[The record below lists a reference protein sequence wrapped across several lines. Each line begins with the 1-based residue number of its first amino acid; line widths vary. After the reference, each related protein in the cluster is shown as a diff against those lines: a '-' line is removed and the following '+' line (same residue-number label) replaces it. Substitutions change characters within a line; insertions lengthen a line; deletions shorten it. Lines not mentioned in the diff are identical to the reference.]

1 MGEKTKSQLIFG
13 VGFNFYRNKKW
24 QEKRKLVNILW
35 ELLHN
40 RVTSNV
46 LNRIKQLAE
55 WRNANIKENKVADTQ
70 AKNLKAYYLP
80 IKFPKLKLF
89 QCCMLNK

>member
-1 MGEKTKSQLIFG
+1 MLGTFDVQKKRPEIVQ
-13 VGFNFYRNKKW
+13 GFNFYGNEKW

-55 WRNANIKENKVADTQ
+55 WRIANIKENKVADTQ
-70 AKNLKAYYLP
+70 AKNL
-80 IKFPKLKLF
+80 
-89 QCCMLNK
+89 